1 MNRSTSFHRP
11 WRAVSAAAGLLAVA
25 LGAAAADDS
34 RVDVVGQMPLSA
46 ACPTAS
52 AELADALVDAWDDAP
67 KPSSVAVTFKLQRHA
82 VYDVAPQSDSA
93 RTVHQIRRAV
103 HELRCDGGGDSER
116 SVRFVVRFVDGDGDG
131 RVAMVSDEPGR

>member
-1 MNRSTSFHRP
+1 MNRSPSFHRP
-11 WRAVSAAAGLLAVA
+11 WRAVAAAAALLAVA
-25 LGAAAADDS
+25 FGAAAADGS
-34 RVDVVGQMPLSA
+34 RVDVVGQLPLSA